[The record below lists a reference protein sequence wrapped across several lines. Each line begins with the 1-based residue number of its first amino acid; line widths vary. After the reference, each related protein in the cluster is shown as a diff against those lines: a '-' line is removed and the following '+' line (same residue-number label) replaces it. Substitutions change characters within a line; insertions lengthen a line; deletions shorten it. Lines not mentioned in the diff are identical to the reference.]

1 MNPKAGAGAAA
12 RKVPAIEAAL
22 RRAGVSHELAV
33 TSARGEATA
42 LARKAREDG
51 VDVIAV
57 VGGDGT
63 LNEVG
68 QAYIDAEGTAVQ
80 GPAIAL
86 VPAGTGGDFRRTY
99 HLGKDAA
106 EAVSRM
112 LTAEPRPLD
121 LGVMELTGEDGRPLV
136 RAFVNIGSFGVSG
149 KLDRLVDKGPKWM
162 GGTGAFALA
171 TARALA
177 TYRNAPV
184 AIRVDGEPWYEGR
197 LVAGVMANGQ
207 YFGGGMHVAPKADP
221 EDGLLDLVVIGDFT
235 LAQIAAQA
243 RHLYTGTH
251 LKLPLVKTTR
261 GKTVVAAALSDTPVF
276 VDCDGETPGRL
287 PLRAWIAKGALRIR
301 A

>member
-1 MNPKAGAGAAA
+1 M
-12 RKVPAIEAAL
+12 
-22 RRAGVSHELAV
+22 
-33 TSARGEATA
+33 
-42 LARKAREDG
+42 LARKARGDG

-68 QAYIDAEGTAVQ
+68 QAFIDAEGRPVE

-99 HLGKDAA
+99 HLGKDAG

-112 LTAEPRPLD
+112 LNAAPRPLD
-121 LGVMELTGEDGRPLV
+121 LGVMELTGDDGRPLV

-162 GGTGAFALA
+162 GGTAAFALA

-177 TYRNAPV
+177 GYRNAPV

-197 LVAGVMANGQ
+197 LVVGVMANGQ
-207 YFGGGMHVAPKADP
+207 YFGGGMHVAPQADP
-221 EDGLLDLVVIGDFT
+221 EDGILDVVVIGDFA

-243 RHLYTGTH
+243 RHLYAGTH
-251 LKLPLVKTTR
+251 LSLPLVKATR
-261 GKTVVAAALSDTPVF
+261 GKTVDATALTDAPVF
-276 VDCDGETPGRL
+276 IDCDGETPGRL
-287 PLRAWIAKGALRIR
+287 PLRAWIVPGALRIR